1 MSQCETN
8 GGSREKAITVPSVL
22 NIIVPNV
29 SSLIVCVQMYIYNY
43 ICNIIMYVTCFLHAS
58 LENDDP
64 VLRHVGTTN
73 HIFSMSK
80 HTSLCH
86 CACTRV
92 FVACAFCNGPIR
104 ST

>member
-1 MSQCETN
+1 
-8 GGSREKAITVPSVL
+8 
-22 NIIVPNV
+22 
-29 SSLIVCVQMYIYNY
+29 
-43 ICNIIMYVTCFLHAS
+43 MYVTCFLHAS

-80 HTSLCH
+80 HTSLYH

-92 FVACAFCNGPIR
+92 LLHVRFVMDPYDQLNMHWTHIM
-104 ST
+104 SLM